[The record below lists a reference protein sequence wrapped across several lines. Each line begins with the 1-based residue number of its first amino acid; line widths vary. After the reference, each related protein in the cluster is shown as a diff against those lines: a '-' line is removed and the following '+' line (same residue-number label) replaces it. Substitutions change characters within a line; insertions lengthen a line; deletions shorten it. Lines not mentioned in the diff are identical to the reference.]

1 MSYRRPNP
9 AILAAIAI
17 IFHLGI
23 ILLGGYF
30 LSPEFTI
37 YPFLASR
44 GFLPYVNI
52 IDQHF
57 PSLVFGPLSF
67 PHWLTTNPFPL
78 LIVFGFLTAITDF
91 LFYLALIRQKN
102 KRPLSWLL
110 VWIVASYWF
119 SGNILWMESF
129 LTFYLMIIYFLG
141 KNGSPRTSFLH
152 GFFFAMI
159 LLVKPTLLPLLILFF
174 LYRKLVVNLSLL
186 VGFSLPLLITALFLF
201 RFNLVSAFL
210 ELTVT
215 FNQQFYTKYAVKL
228 PTIRQIIETSIVFL
242 PGLFLFLRQRK
253 VLPLLI
259 VVFSA
264 VLVYPRFEYT
274 HLQPALLLLTLLLAQ
289 ELTLT
294 ASFLIPFC
302 LILLT
307 FFVYRNLRHHYGNFY
322 LDQDT
327 RVIAAVLKTR
337 PGSTLY
343 ILSGN
348 ELLYPLT
355 NRIPPGLTYLPSLPW
370 YWKNES
376 FAKRV
381 VQALSGSPQ
390 TLILAKNNATI
401 DGVNIE
407 KNTGLIGTFI
417 NDYYQPVEVIGNYRI
432 YQRIQK

>member
-1 MSYRRPNP
+1 MNLALPKLARLAP
-9 AILAAIAI
+9 ALAAISL
-17 IFHLGI
+17 HLVI

-67 PHWLTTNPFPL
+67 PSWLTTNPFPL
-78 LIVFGFLTAITDF
+78 LIVFGALTVLTDLF
-91 LFYLALIRQKN
+91 FYLSLVRQEN

-129 LTFYLMIIYFLG
+129 ITFFLTIIYFLG
-141 KNGSPRTSFLH
+141 KNDHPHTSFLQ
-152 GFFFAMI
+152 GSFFAMI
-159 LLVKPTLLPLLILFF
+159 LLVKPTLLPLLILLF
-174 LYRKLVVNLSLL
+174 LYRKLVVDGYLL
-186 VGFSLPLLITALFLF
+186 IGFSLPLLITALFLF
-201 RFNLVSAFL
+201 RFNLVPAFL
-210 ELTVT
+210 ELTIT
-215 FNQQFYTKYAVKL
+215 FNRQFYAKYAVKL
-228 PTIRQIIETSIVFL
+228 PTVRQIIETSIVFL
-242 PGLFLFLRQRK
+242 PGFFLFLRQK
-253 VLPLLI
+253 KILPLLLI
-259 VVFSA
+259 VSSA

-274 HLQPALLLLTLLLAQ
+274 HLQPALLLLILLLAR
-289 ELTLT
+289 ELKLV
-294 ASFLIPFC
+294 AAFLVPFC
-302 LILLT
+302 LVLLT
-307 FFVYRNLRHHYGNFY
+307 FFVYRNLRHHYGNY
-322 LDQDT
+322 WLDQDT
-327 RVIAAVLKTR
+327 RQVASELKSR

-343 ILSGN
+343 VLGGN

-370 YWKNES
+370 YWKNEA

-381 VQALSGSPQ
+381 VSALSGSPQ
-390 TLILAKNNATI
+390 TLILAKKNATI

-417 NDYYQPVEVIGNYRI
+417 KDYYQPVETIGSYQV
-432 YQRIQK
+432 YQRK